1 LQERVSQF
9 DVSKPDNVRLHL
21 SSGAVIE
28 VDTVLVAA
36 ELVHHGLLVMMANG
50 GADLI
55 HRTCFNYPTL
65 GDLYTLATRRALFPQ
80 IEASLSKKASTGSTE

>member
-1 LQERVSQF
+1 V
-9 DVSKPDNVRLHL
+9 H
-21 SSGAVIE
+21 VIGE
-28 VDTVLVAA
+28 HAT
-36 ELVHHGLLVMMANG
+36 ELVHLGLLVMMANG

-80 IEASLSKKASTGSTE
+80 IEATLFKEAPTPSTGSTAVH